1 MENKVL
7 RMGTPGL
14 GYEIGRTPEADARAF
29 WAKNE
34 QQLKQDA
41 AARATLIRRH
51 GIVKAN
57 EILAIKR
64 RWQV

>member
-1 MENKVL
+1 
-7 RMGTPGL
+7 MGTPARGVE
-14 GYEIGRTPEADARAF
+14 YGRSSVADADARAF

-34 QQLKQDA
+34 QECKQDA

-51 GIVKAN
+51 GIIKAN
-57 EILAIKR
+57 EIIAIKR